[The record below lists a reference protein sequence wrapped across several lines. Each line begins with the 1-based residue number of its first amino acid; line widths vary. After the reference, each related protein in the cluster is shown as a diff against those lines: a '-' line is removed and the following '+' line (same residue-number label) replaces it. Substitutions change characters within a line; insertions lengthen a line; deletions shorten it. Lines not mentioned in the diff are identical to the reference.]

1 MSQETPR
8 KKKLTTSAMIASFVD
23 EGQKTTKA
31 PFGHAL
37 SRLADERPE
46 VVGLSA
52 DLAKYTDMHVFAE
65 AHPDR
70 FFQMGMAE
78 QAMLGAA
85 AGMAEV
91 GLVPFAS
98 TYAVFASRRAYDFLC
113 LDIAEPGLNVNVVGG
128 LPGLTTGYG
137 PSHQATEDLAIMRG
151 MPNLT
156 IVDPC
161 DSVDIE
167 QAVPVLAASPGPTY
181 VRLLRGAVPTVLD
194 EYDYRFELGK
204 AAELRTG
211 QDVVMISTGLMTMR
225 ALDAAKR
232 LEADNVDVA
241 VLHVPTIKP
250 LDREAILH
258 AARTDR
264 LIVTLENHTVV
275 GGLAESVASCLAF
288 AGQGRRIVPI
298 ALPDGFLDAGALPTL
313 HDRYGLSTD
322 EVVAKVK
329 AEFGDNTDA
338 PNEPRDTGAE
348 DPPWARQERPPS
360 A

>member
-1 MSQETPR
+1 
-8 KKKLTTSAMIASFVD
+8 
-23 EGQKTTKA
+23 
-31 PFGHAL
+31 
-37 SRLADERPE
+37 
-46 VVGLSA
+46 VGLI
-52 DLAKYTDMHVFAE
+52 
-65 AHPDR
+65 
-70 FFQMGMAE
+70 
-78 QAMLGAA
+78 
-85 AGMAEV
+85 
-91 GLVPFAS
+91 PFAS

-113 LDIAEPGLNVNVVGG
+113 LDIAEPNLNVNVVGG

-167 QAVPVLAASPGPTY
+167 RAVPALAASPGPTY
-181 VRLLRGAVPTVLD
+181 MRLLRGAVPTVLD

-211 QDVVMISTGLMTMR
+211 RDVVMISTGLMTMR

-241 VLHVPTIKP
+241 VVHVPTIKP
-250 LDREAILH
+250 LDREAILR
-258 AARTDR
+258 AAGTDR

-288 AGQGRRIVPI
+288 AGQGRRVVPI
-298 ALPDGFLDAGALPTL
+298 SLPDGFLDAGALPTL

-338 PNEPRDTGAE
+338 PTEPRDTGEE
-348 DPPWARQERPPS
+348 DPPWPRQERPPS